1 MKRLVM
7 SGVMNPNG
15 TDKRKIDLINLKI
28 GKEVKKIEMSVTTDL
43 NGNDRYGVSLINL
56 IKRGGEWIMKKR
68 KAGRPKK
75 NEDEKV
81 GFNHSGYWPNYK
93 REIIGNNESGRQII
107 FFAL

>member
-1 MKRLVM
+1 M

-56 IKRGGEWIMKKR
+56 IKRGGE
-68 KAGRPKK
+68 
-75 NEDEKV
+75 
-81 GFNHSGYWPNYK
+81 
-93 REIIGNNESGRQII
+93 
-107 FFAL
+107 